1 MNTNKPELWER
12 IKNNIMNKETAGT
25 KAGQWSARKSQLLVR
40 EYKKQN
46 GGYTTKKD
54 PNSPLTKWTNQNWM
68 TKSGMPSII
77 THERYLPEK
86 AIKSLSS
93 KEYNESSKKK
103 KEDFNKGIQHSKQP
117 ENIKNKVSYIINRI

>member
-1 MNTNKPELWER
+1 
-12 IKNNIMNKETAGT
+12 
-25 KAGQWSARKSQLLVR
+25 
-40 EYKKQN
+40 
-46 GGYTTKKD
+46 
-54 PNSPLTKWTNQNWM
+54 M
-68 TKSGMPSII
+68 TKSGMPSSI

-103 KEDFNKGIQHSKQP
+103 KEDYNKGIQHSKQP